1 MLPVCYRYVSPPPP
15 HNCLTGIFKV
25 VIFNQTYR
33 YKLNNSTCM
42 CGRVGYMTSL
52 LTLDSG
58 LTVCWISMA
67 DDPVS
72 NASSQYLSLLHQ
84 FISLYVIAY
93 ICIVPL
99 LMYLYPKEWTTR
111 DLSITTSPP
120 SVVLAVILIVP
131 SSCDL
136 YIHVRIISFKIRIC
150 SLCTT
155 VVHLFRKYFYI
166 GILMNVA

>member
-1 MLPVCYRYVSPPPP
+1 MYVAGMLPVCQPPTPTQ
-15 HNCLTGIFKV
+15 L
-25 VIFNQTYR
+25 FNWNLSCNIQSNVQVQT
-33 YKLNNSTCM
+33 NSTSM

-136 YIHVRIISFKIRIC
+136 YILVRIISFKIRIC